1 MVCAMLCA
9 TAMPGQSPST
19 IAVGAIVT
27 IDARG
32 LRCPWPVLRLARAL
46 RDGATAVELL
56 SDDPAAAG
64 EVAAFAA
71 ERGLIVTSADGRFHV
86 GPAIIGEA

>member
-1 MVCAMLCA
+1 MTVDQPLL
-9 TAMPGQSPST
+9 
-19 IAVGAIVT
+19 V
-27 IDARG
+27 DARG

-56 SDDPAAAG
+56 SDDPAAAV

-71 ERGLIVTSADGRFHV
+71 ERGLTLAAGDGWFR
-86 GPAIIGEA
+86 IG